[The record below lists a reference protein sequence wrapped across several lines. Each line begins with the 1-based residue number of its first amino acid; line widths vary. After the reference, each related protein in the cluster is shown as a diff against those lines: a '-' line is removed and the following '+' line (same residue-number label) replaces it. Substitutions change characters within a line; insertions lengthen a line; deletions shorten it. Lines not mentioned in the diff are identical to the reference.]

1 MDNFDTND
9 ISVTNTQN
17 TNNDSDHPS
26 APTAPSTPTSP
37 SAEQGTSKH
46 PTDDEAASTGSSA
59 SEQPPASATT
69 SVEQENDCDNAT
81 LDLYMRDAHGD
92 PIPNLAFRVLDLGPR
107 LSPGRATPT
116 PKEVFKGK
124 TDTKGRA
131 PLISGLKVGTRFEV
145 QVKKDDGSYKF
156 AAIGPIAAQ
165 ENTACLQSP
174 KVRFE
179 FSTLTHN
186 GSAGQADKRKE
197 DTIKSHNQKPEAK
210 PNISRN
216 PDVKPTVL
224 EDRNESGHPTAIVK
238 DGLQNMYGQHAF
250 YTPVPNAG
258 KSDLDKVKAL
268 IEFGMEQAGWVHTA
282 DTSATII
289 EKMKSG
295 KYQIDGT
302 KNANGFGASVHRCT
316 KYVKI
321 ALWKAGYSHNNGD
334 IAPLIAAAKDMG
346 AALVNAGFTDITT
359 QIPDAR
365 WAAPGDIIVYKQIGS
380 DTSVGHIDI
389 RSYDGYISDFFETYL
404 PVTGFEVIGIYR
416 KYYDPLPE
424 IRMRAFLKV
433 IRSREAETVMH
444 KYGDDAT
451 YRAMPLS
458 AKKGLLFEGF
468 SMHPFEN
475 SEQKSTPSGAYGI
488 TLSTWRNYTHA
499 KNKPERKN
507 WVVVPSDEQKF
518 SPKVQDRIA
527 VAMMEQAGG
536 YNYNNNHGKNALAH
550 IRCGDIEK
558 AVQLLN
564 KNDWP
569 SLPGGPQSR
578 GYIMTQMMA
587 DYETFLSELTKHG
600 K

>member
-1 MDNFDTND
+1 
-9 ISVTNTQN
+9 
-17 TNNDSDHPS
+17 
-26 APTAPSTPTSP
+26 
-37 SAEQGTSKH
+37 
-46 PTDDEAASTGSSA
+46 
-59 SEQPPASATT
+59 
-69 SVEQENDCDNAT
+69 
-81 LDLYMRDAHGD
+81 MRDAHGD

-116 PKEVFKGK
+116 PKEVFKGT

-295 KYQIDGT
+295 KYQIAGT
-302 KNANGFGASVHRCT
+302 KNANGFGASVHRCN

-365 WAAPGDIIVYKQIGS
+365 WAAPGDIIVYEKI
-380 DTSVGHIDI
+380 DDPHYVGHIDI
-389 RSYDGYISDFFETYL
+389 RTYDGYLSDFFESYL
-404 PVTGFEVIGIYR
+404 PYSKFRVTGIYR
-416 KYYDPLPE
+416 KYFDPMPE
-424 IRMRAFLKV
+424 LRMLAFLKV
-433 IRSREAETVMH
+433 IRYREAETVAK
-444 KYGDDAT
+444 KYGDQAT
-451 YRAMPLS
+451 YRALPL
-458 AKKGLLFEGF
+458 AANMGLMFDSF
-468 SMHPFEN
+468 NTHPFEG
-475 SEQKSTPSGAYGI
+475 SASKFSASGAYGI
-488 TLSTWRNYTHA
+488 RPSVWKGYALPDSKTPHPR
-499 KNKPERKN
+499 
-507 WVVVPSDEQKF
+507 VPILGNAPKF
-518 SPKVQDRIA
+518 SPAVQDRIA
-527 VAMMEQAGG
+527 TAIMELHLGQGYVANKGITELGLVRKG
-536 YNYNNNHGKNALAH
+536 E
-550 IRCGDIEK
+550 IEK
-558 AVQLLN
+558 AANLLATRSPYQ
-564 KNDWP
+564 WT
-569 SLPGGPQSR
+569 SLPGGTEAKKYSVSE
-578 GYIMTQMMA
+578 MMSN
-587 DYETFLSELTKHG
+587 YEKFLAELTIK
-600 K
+600 